1 MKTVRDTPDLKD
13 KKILVRTDFDVPVEN
28 GKIRQSLRVQ
38 KQKPLIDQ
46 LVLAGSKVLLV
57 AHISA
62 IDSFSVIF
70 GELEQLL
77 GRKIIFIK
85 TPEDIAGFLAG
96 SKPLG
101 LLENT
106 RTWPGEKDNDQSLA
120 QRLAQGFD
128 FYINNDFAVCH
139 REHASVVAITKL
151 LSVYAGPLIVEEVKQ
166 LKRALTEPVQDKI
179 VIMGG
184 AKASTKV
191 PVIKSFLRNAQAV
204 LVGGIIA
211 NDILKARGQDV
222 QQSIVDDDAEKLLA
236 GVDLTDKRLWV
247 PSDFVIDDG
256 KFLDIG
262 AESIGR
268 FIGEIRTAKM
278 IIWNGPMGMFE
289 KDKFMVGTK
298 AIAEAI
304 VNSSAFSIIG
314 GGDTISAVDQLGL
327 LGKFSFVSTGGG
339 AMLMFLGNQKL
350 PGLDALGYYE

>member
-1 MKTVRDTPDLKD
+1 
-13 KKILVRTDFDVPVEN
+13 
-28 GKIRQSLRVQ
+28 
-38 KQKPLIDQ
+38 
-46 LVLAGSKVLLV
+46 
-57 AHISA
+57 
-62 IDSFSVIF
+62 
-70 GELEQLL
+70 
-77 GRKIIFIK
+77 
-85 TPEDIAGFLAG
+85 
-96 SKPLG
+96 
-101 LLENT
+101 
-106 RTWPGEKDNDQSLA
+106 
-120 QRLAQGFD
+120 
-128 FYINNDFAVCH
+128 
-139 REHASVVAITKL
+139 
-151 LSVYAGPLIVEEVKQ
+151 
-166 LKRALTEPVQDKI
+166 

-289 KDKFMVGTK
+289 KDKFMSGQKRQPRQLLILARLVLLVAVTRSRRLISWVFWVNFPLYQP
-298 AIAEAI
+298 AAERC
-304 VNSSAFSIIG
+304 
-314 GGDTISAVDQLGL
+314 
-327 LGKFSFVSTGGG
+327 
-339 AMLMFLGNQKL
+339 
-350 PGLDALGYYE
+350 